1 MPFLQMAAA
10 RAEGEAR
17 LKGRRRKERTILAL
31 EMGIPAT
38 KKADARY
45 HFRMSSAD
53 GEVRQPETS
62 VGPHFW
68 GAQAKSC
75 GTTS

>member
-17 LKGRRRKERTILAL
+17 LKGRRRKERTTLAL

-45 HFRMSSAD
+45 FRMSFAD
-53 GEVRQPETS
+53 EEVRQPETS